1 MRYHKKF
8 LVNAHC
14 KSYQPS
20 RYISSVPC
28 SSYSS
33 YSSLFWNLTILPPS
47 SIAKRE
53 SPFPIIFLG
62 GINYSSNVFA
72 KDSNIGISKVL
83 QNQGYTIGLVD
94 ISSKQ
99 LSPLV
104 ITLDDIIND
113 LHTLLSTRLS
123 TSPITIA
130 SHHTAV
136 LKQKY
141 LESWPLTALVMLD
154 PFSPKKP
161 SRNHLLNNL
170 QITNYEPNSIEL
182 INMLASDPVRL
193 EPSPVPIK
201 AFFSMLNES
210 NSLITTADVI
220 DTQELHQLEL
230 EDCIITNCK
239 SPLDIKIEKLIIE
252 FITRRF

>member
-1 MRYHKKF
+1 MRYYKQL
-8 LVNAHC
+8 LVNARC

-20 RYISSVPC
+20 HYISSVSC

-33 YSSLFWNLTILPPS
+33 YSSLFWTLQVLPPS
-47 SIAKRE
+47 SISKRE

-62 GINYSSNVFA
+62 GLNYSSNVFA

-83 QNQGYTIGLVD
+83 QNQGYTIGLVN
-94 ISSKQ
+94 ISSKPL
-99 LSPLV
+99 LSSV
-104 ITLDDIIND
+104 TLDDVIND

-123 TSPITIA
+123 APPITIA

-136 LKQKY
+136 FKQKY

-161 SRNHLLNNL
+161 SRNSK
-170 QITNYEPNSIEL
+170 QITNFEPNSIEL
-182 INMLASDPVRL
+182 IKMLESDPVRL

-201 AFFSMLNES
+201 VFVSIFNES
-210 NSLITTADVI
+210 NSLITTADII
-220 DTQELHQLEL
+220 DTQELHQLEP
-230 EDCIITNCK
+230 EDCIITDCK
-239 SPLDIKIEKLIIE
+239 SPLDKKIENLIIE